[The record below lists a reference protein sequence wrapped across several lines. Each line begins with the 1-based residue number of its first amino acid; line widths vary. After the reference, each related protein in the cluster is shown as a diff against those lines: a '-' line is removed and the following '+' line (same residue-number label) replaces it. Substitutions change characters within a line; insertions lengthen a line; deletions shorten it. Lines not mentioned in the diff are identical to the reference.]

1 MLDFLIA
8 AKTTIPVG
16 IGGVEYNL
24 PRFLL
29 SAFKEKAAA
38 DRKAMIDEALA
49 PLGND
54 KDAKARFLI
63 WNPPPPIDVA
73 MMTRRL
79 MTPAGVEYVVR
90 YCCGKGGVPAET
102 ITALLECTPTPFLR
116 DLCGIL
122 TGIEMAPDAIEKDSG
137 EPAPLKDGA
146 SPLTEGGTQTSAPPP
161 TSGDVPTTG
170 ESTSPSTPLPTTTT
184 PTT

>member
-8 AKTTIPVG
+8 AQTTIPVR
-16 IGGVEYNL
+16 IGGVEYKL

-38 DRKAMIDEALA
+38 DRKAMIDEAIA

-54 KDAKARFLI
+54 KDAKARFLM

-73 MMTRRL
+73 LMTRRL

-90 YCCGKGGVPAET
+90 HCCEKGGVPAET
-102 ITALLECTPTPFLR
+102 ITALLEGTPTPFLR
-116 DLCGIL
+116 DLAGIL
-122 TGIEMAPDAIEKDSG
+122 MGTEIAADAIERDSG
-137 EPAPLKDGA
+137 EPAPLRDGA
-146 SPLTEGGTQTSAPPP
+146 SPLTDGGTPSSAPPL
-161 TSGDVPTTG
+161 TSDAAPTTG
-170 ESTSPSTPLPTTTT
+170 ESTSPSTPPPTTTT
-184 PTT
+184 PTA